1 MGDMTARPSLGRGH
15 LRHIGT
21 QSLPIHELAKA
32 YPGPAST
39 LALALW
45 FGAATGLIEL
55 ALVLLHQGIFNTLTI
70 ETLRRNRH
78 YVWMIP
84 ASNLLIFA
92 CLGLLIALAARLRP
106 RRTSRLAV
114 DPLGFAASLALL
126 LLIPRLY
133 PLAYVI
139 LACGVTRWTA
149 RRFEPRAPG
158 FRRVVRLSLP
168 VLLIAVGALI
178 GLDYRHVVSAERRA
192 LASLPAAPP
201 GGPNVLMIVLDT
213 VRADHLSPY
222 GYHRDTSPNL
232 TRLAARGVRFEQA
245 RSTAPWTL
253 PSHASLFTGRWPHEL
268 SARTGHPLDAT
279 YPTLA
284 EVLSGKGYAS
294 ASFVAN
300 THNCNAWY
308 GLDRGF
314 ARYEDFYRNTEVS
327 TIEILFNSTLGR
339 RLIMSGAGQH
349 ILHFLRGGTPYTAR
363 KDAAMINRDA
373 LSWLSRREDRPFFLF
388 LNYYDAHGPYVPPVG
403 TLPRFTRAS
412 GKSDSHERFVDG
424 YDDCIAY
431 LDDQLGRLFAELERR
446 GELANTLV
454 VITSDH
460 GENFNEHQLYG
471 HGKSLYR
478 PELHV
483 PLLVL
488 MPGRVPQGR
497 VVREP
502 VSLRD
507 LPVTV
512 AGLVG
517 PSPASPFPGSSW
529 ARYWE
534 PTGAG
539 TPPEADPLLAEVDR
553 EYELRLDRPPPPAAR
568 GRMTEVVAEGKVYI
582 RNGDGREELYDLEED
597 PTEAKD
603 LAGAAA
609 SAPVLQ
615 RLRATLKSLHAA
627 EKP

>member
-1 MGDMTARPSLGRGH
+1 MGEISSHPGTSRDRPRLLG
-15 LRHIGT
+15 T
-21 QSLPIHELAKA
+21 KALPAPGLAEA
-32 YPGPAST
+32 CPGPASQ
-39 LALALW
+39 LATALW
-45 FGAATGLIEL
+45 FGAVTGLLEL
-55 ALVLLHQGIFNTLTI
+55 AQVLLHKRIFDTLTQ
-70 ETLRRNRH
+70 ESLRRNRH

-92 CLGLLIALAARLRP
+92 CLGLLIALAARFRP
-106 RRTSRLAV
+106 RQTSRQAFY
-114 DPLGFAASLALL
+114 PLGFGTSLALL
-126 LLIPRLY
+126 LLIRRLH
-133 PLAYVI
+133 PLAYTL
-139 LACGVTRWTA
+139 LACGVTCWAVRQL
-149 RRFEPRAPG
+149 EPFAPR

-168 VLLIAVGALI
+168 GLLIAVAALI
-178 GLDYRHVVSAERRA
+178 GLNYRHVASAERRA
-192 LASLPAAPP
+192 LAALPAALP
-201 GGPNVLMIVLDT
+201 GSPNVLMIVLDT
-213 VRADHLSPY
+213 VRADHLSSY

-253 PSHASLFTGRWPHEL
+253 PSHASMFTGRWPHEL

-284 EVLSGKGYAS
+284 EILSRKGYAA

-308 GLDRGF
+308 GFDRGF

-327 TIEILFNSTLGR
+327 TIEILFNSSLGR
-339 RLIMSGAGQH
+339 CLVMSGAGQRV
-349 ILHFLRGGTPYTAR
+349 LRFLRGASPYTAR
-363 KDAAMINRDA
+363 KDASMINRDA
-373 LSWLSRREDRPFFLF
+373 LNWLSGRAGRPFFVF
-388 LNYYDAHGPYVPPVG
+388 LNYYDAHGPYVPPKG
-403 TLPRFTRAS
+403 TPARFPRAK
-412 GKSDSHERFVDG
+412 GQDDPHGRFVDG
-424 YDDCIAY
+424 YDNCIAY
-431 LDDQLGRLFAELERR
+431 LDDQLGRLFAELEGR
-446 GELANTLV
+446 GLLANTLV

-460 GENFNEHQLYG
+460 GENFDEHQLYG

-488 MPGRVPQGR
+488 MPGRVPAGR

-507 LPVTV
+507 LPATV
-512 AGLVG
+512 ASLLG
-517 PSPASPFPGSSW
+517 PRAGAPFPGSSW

-534 PTGAG
+534 PTEAG
-539 TPPEADPLLAEVDR
+539 VSPKADPLLAEIDR
-553 EYELRLDRPPPPAAR
+553 QEELRLDRPPPPAAR

-582 RNGDGREELYDLEED
+582 RNGDGREELYDLERD
-597 PTEAKD
+597 PREVND

-609 SAPVLQ
+609 SAPLLE
-615 RLRATLKSLHAA
+615 RLRATLKGLLAA